1 MKTIQLFTKIL
12 LSASIATAVISCS
25 GNKEAFDA
33 TGTFEATE
41 VTVSAEAVGKI
52 IALNVEEGQELTINQ
67 QVGSIDSMQIY
78 LKKEQLLASKK
89 ALNFKKPDI
98 KKQLAALDEQIAT
111 AKTEKK
117 RIEKLIAS
125 EAINKKQLDDV
136 NSQIAVLEKQR
147 TATLSTLELTTNSLN
162 DEDKALLMQV
172 EQLNDQL
179 QKCRIVAPISGTVLA
194 KYAETGELASTGK
207 AIFKIADI
215 KNITLKAYV
224 SSDQLTTVKIGQKV
238 KVYGDLGK
246 TESKEYN
253 GVVNWISPKAE
264 FTPKTI
270 QTRDERANLVYAVKI
285 AVVNDGYLKIGM
297 YGNVKFQ

>member
-1 MKTIQLFTKIL
+1 MRTTQYFSKLIVAAL
-12 LSASIATAVISCS
+12 ISMSLVACS
-25 GNKEAFDA
+25 GNDGNYDA

-41 VTVSAEAVGKI
+41 VIVSAEAMGKI
-52 IALNVEEGQELTINQ
+52 TAFDITEGQELTANQ
-67 QVGSIDSMQIY
+67 QAGSIDSMQIY
-78 LKKEQLLASKK
+78 LKKEQLLASRQ
-89 ALNFKKPDI
+89 ALSFKKPDI
-98 KKQLAALDEQIAT
+98 KKQIAALDEQIAT

-125 EAINKKQLDDV
+125 EAVNKKQLDDV
-136 NSQIAVLEKQR
+136 NAQIAVLEKQR
-147 TATLSTLELTTNSLN
+147 AATLSTLELTTNSLN
-162 DEDKALLMQV
+162 DEDKAVLMQV

-179 QKCRIVAPISGTVLA
+179 RKCKITAPISGTVLA
-194 KYAETGELASTGK
+194 KYAEAGELASPGK
-207 AIFKIADI
+207 ALFKIADI
-215 KNITLKAYV
+215 KNIILRAYV

-246 TESKEYN
+246 SDNKEYD
-253 GVVNWISPKAE
+253 GIVSWISPKAE

-297 YGNVKFQ
+297 YGNVSFE